1 MIIVIFSLFVIVS
14 LVGKVQHIH
23 SGLKNRKN
31 KLLTWVSNF
40 SLLQNY
46 VFLVSLLLKV
56 SQKKNEK
63 KLLTLPSDEDT
74 FDHKDGKIDHTE
86 AIEMVVTNEVQS
98 CLKHLR

>member
-1 MIIVIFSLFVIVS
+1 MSLQFQFIV
-14 LVGKVQHIH
+14 
-23 SGLKNRKN
+23 
-31 KLLTWVSNF
+31 KLC
-40 SLLQNY
+40 
-46 VFLVSLLLKV
+46 FLVSLLLKV